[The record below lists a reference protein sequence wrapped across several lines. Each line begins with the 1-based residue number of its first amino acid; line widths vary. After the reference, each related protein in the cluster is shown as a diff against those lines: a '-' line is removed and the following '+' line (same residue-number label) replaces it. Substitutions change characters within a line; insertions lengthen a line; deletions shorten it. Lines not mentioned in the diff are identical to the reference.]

1 MAPVLFSSQLRFA
14 KMSLKQNGGFLS
26 SCTSLYRTCH
36 KYKSKPVYPSE
47 HVSKDVMK
55 YETLLLKNCTNSEA
69 HIQSWNDKVICFFR
83 SNLKSFGLE
92 IMLVR
97 RNCFRFETEEK
108 LKTVFISRNYIVT
121 LMNATHISLDND
133 DIVRVQSPIHWAIVL
148 LRPKIWNIYFA
159 LWKIDPKIIGHHM
172 RSSRKWWKWTHV
184 HNEMNKTSVCRARV
198 IARLLMRKDFLRFH
212 QINSFPQE
220 RFCHKNHLERKGS

>member
-1 MAPVLFSSQLRFA
+1 MFFMIRELHEIEFNLVRQSRGLLPTTWDQNIDISTVTRQLHMAPVLFSSQLRFA

-108 LKTVFISRNYIVT
+108 LKTDVYLKKLYRHFDERHAQ
-121 LMNATHISLDND
+121 L
-133 DIVRVQSPIHWAIVL
+133 
-148 LRPKIWNIYFA
+148 
-159 LWKIDPKIIGHHM
+159 IG
-172 RSSRKWWKWTHV
+172 
-184 HNEMNKTSVCRARV
+184 
-198 IARLLMRKDFLRFH
+198 
-212 QINSFPQE
+212 Q
-220 RFCHKNHLERKGS
+220 

>member
-26 SCTSLYRTCH
+26 SCTSLYHTCH

-108 LKTVFISRNYIVT
+108 LKTDVYLKKLYRHFDERHAH
-121 LMNATHISLDND
+121 L
-133 DIVRVQSPIHWAIVL
+133 
-148 LRPKIWNIYFA
+148 
-159 LWKIDPKIIGHHM
+159 IG
-172 RSSRKWWKWTHV
+172 
-184 HNEMNKTSVCRARV
+184 
-198 IARLLMRKDFLRFH
+198 
-212 QINSFPQE
+212 Q
-220 RFCHKNHLERKGS
+220 